1 MTIGKSSGSKDS
13 DFVIIGNGVLTKYT
27 GSGGDVVIPEGVT
40 SIGEEAF
47 KDCESLTG
55 IVIPGS
61 VTSIGESA
69 FKYCESLTGIVIPAS
84 VTNIGE
90 SAFSSC
96 KSLTSIT
103 IPDSVT
109 NIDGSAFADC
119 KNLTSVTIPR
129 RLEPAFEK
137 YEFIKEIRYTENE
150 RKGFWQK
157 LFG

>member
-47 KDCESLTG
+47 KDC
-55 IVIPGS
+55 
-61 VTSIGESA
+61 
-69 FKYCESLTGIVIPAS
+69 KSLTGIVIPARVTSIGEEAFEYCGCLMS
-84 VTNIGE
+84 VTIPNGV
-90 SAFSSC
+90 
-96 KSLTSIT
+96 TSIG
-103 IPDSVT
+103 
-109 NIDGSAFADC
+109 GSAFADC

-129 RLEPAFEK
+129 RLEPAFEEYK
-137 YEFIKEIRYTENE
+137 SIKEIKYNGSEN
-150 RKGFWQK
+150 KGFWQK